1 MKKLT
6 FLSFLF
12 CTFIILSLSACTM
25 LRPESSNNPP
35 SDPQPGEPTAE
46 SELVVT
52 DPPSSESDSKGKIT
66 IYLVEI
72 EDVGISGKKI
82 GCDDSLI
89 PVEVPTNSTLDF
101 PWNAVETLLKLDQDF
116 VSDEGFY
123 NAFYQ
128 SDLELVQFELNN
140 RSAQVY
146 LEGVMMLGGV
156 CDTPRIEEQLYATI
170 LQSDQIDEVKIYIN
184 GELLEEYLSLK

>member
-1 MKKLT
+1 MKKHT

-25 LRPESSNNPP
+25 LKPERSNTSPP
-35 SDPQPGEPTAE
+35 DPQPGKPTAE

-52 DPPSSESDSKGKIT
+52 DTPSTESDGKTT

-72 EDVGISGKKI
+72 EDAGISGKKI

-89 PVEVPTNSTLDF
+89 PEEVPTNSTLDF

-156 CDTPRIEEQLYATI
+156 CDTPRIEEQLYTTI